1 MNKASQAESFNLNLS
16 DNGLQTIGSV
26 KFDDMENA
34 VVSITLF
41 GKKLSEIEINPQE
54 LKILKAYFELANK

>member
-1 MNKASQAESFNLNLS
+1 MNKSTQAETYNLNLS
-16 DNGLQTIGSV
+16 DNGLQTIGTV
-26 KFDDMENA
+26 KFDEMDNA

-54 LKILKAYFELANK
+54 LKILKAYFESVKA

>member
-1 MNKASQAESFNLNLS
+1 MNKSTQAETYNLNLS
-16 DNGLQTIGSV
+16 DNGLQTIGTV
-26 KFDDMENA
+26 KFDEMDNA

-54 LKILKAYFELANK
+54 LKILKAYFDSVNA

>member
-1 MNKASQAESFNLNLS
+1 MNKTSQAESFNLNLS

-26 KFDDMENA
+26 KFDEMENA